1 MAQQWKC
8 TACGKKFG
16 IGEWKCADE
25 ISNHVV
31 EEKTYRSA
39 DAPSDPGHPAN
50 GGMDSRRDGQTVVC
64 NIPPARK
71 MGEGADVRWVGEGS
85 VTFIRGRFATSDPEQ
100 QYWLDKKPGYNVTE
114 EQWAAAWLSDG
125 QKLEMEKMQLKAERQ
140 RLENDRN
147 ELLAQTKQKVGAA
160 A

>member
-1 MAQQWKC
+1 
-8 TACGKKFG
+8 
-16 IGEWKCADE
+16 EWKCADE

-100 QYWLDKKPGYNVTE
+100 QYWLDKKPCYNVTRTMGRGMAFGRPE
-114 EQWAAAWLSDG
+114 ARNGKDATQGGAPAAG
-125 QKLEMEKMQLKAERQ
+125 E
-140 RLENDRN
+140 
-147 ELLAQTKQKVGAA
+147 
-160 A
+160 